1 MAQNVRYGKPCM
13 TDLPPE
19 LGRRIISEIM
29 STPRPD
35 PSILEEKTRAAKEEL
50 RKQLEKK
57 RK

>member
-35 PSILEEKTRAAKEEL
+35 PSILEERTRAAKEEL